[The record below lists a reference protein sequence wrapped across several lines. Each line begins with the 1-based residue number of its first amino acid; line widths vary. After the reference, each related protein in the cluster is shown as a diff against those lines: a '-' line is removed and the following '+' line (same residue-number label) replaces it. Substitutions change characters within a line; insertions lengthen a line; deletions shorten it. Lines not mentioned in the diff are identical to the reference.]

1 MSAYTSGPWTYHF
14 GAGLVVTA
22 RPDGGIPLNSRV
34 VAKVTEASESDIRLI
49 AAAPELLETLERIIA
64 THDASCAGPECGI
77 AGIDKAR
84 ATIAKARGEN
94 K

>member
-1 MSAYTSGPWTYHF
+1 MTAHTP
-14 GAGLVVTA
+14 GLIYKCDE
-22 RPDGGIPLNSRV
+22 RLDIGQLCPLH
-34 VAKVTEASESDIRLI
+34 
-49 AAAPELLETLERIIA
+49 AAAPELLAALERIIV

-84 ATIAKARGEN
+84 TAIARARGES

>member
-1 MSAYTSGPWTYHF
+1 MSAHTPGPWKIERHIHHEIQIKDKDGWQICQMYDS
-14 GAGLVVTA
+14 AP
-22 RPDGGIPLNSRV
+22 PDIDN
-34 VAKVTEASESDIRLI
+34 ARLI

-84 ATIAKARGEN
+84 ATIAKARGESN
-94 K
+94 G